1 MKIVIEEPQEF
12 EEDQIIFRCR
22 EMTPEL
28 LQIIARLKAQEGLAA
43 TLGTQ
48 IYRIRPSDIYYI
60 EVVENKTFFYCKEAV
75 YEGKQKLYEL
85 EECLVNSDLLR
96 VSKSV
101 MLNLSKIK
109 CLSPA
114 LNGRFEAILDN
125 EERIIISRQYVAG
138 LKKRL
143 GI

>member
-12 EEDQIIFRCR
+12 EEEQIIFRCR

-28 LQIIARLKAQEGLAA
+28 LQMIARLKAQEGLVAN
-43 TLGTQ
+43 LGTQ
-48 IYRIRPSDIYYI
+48 IHRIRPSDIYYI
-60 EVVENKTFFYCKEAV
+60 EVVENKTFFYCREEV
-75 YEGKQKLYEL
+75 YEAKQKLYEL
-85 EECLVNSDLLR
+85 EASLENSDLLR

-125 EERIIISRQYVAG
+125 GERVIISRQYVAG

>member
-12 EEDQIIFRCR
+12 EEEQIIFRCR

-28 LQIIARLKAQEGLAA
+28 LQMIARLKAQEGLVAN
-43 TLGTQ
+43 LGTQ
-48 IYRIRPSDIYYI
+48 IHRIRPSDIYYI
-60 EVVENKTFFYCKEAV
+60 EVVENKTFFYCREEV
-75 YEGKQKLYEL
+75 YEAKQKLYEL
-85 EECLVNSDLLR
+85 EASLENSDLLR

-101 MLNLSKIK
+101 ILNLSKIK

-125 EERIIISRQYVAG
+125 GERVIISRQYVAG

>member
-12 EEDQIIFRCR
+12 EEEQIIFRCR
-22 EMTPEL
+22 EMTPGL
-28 LQIIARLKAQEGLAA
+28 LQMIARLKAQEGLVAN
-43 TLGTQ
+43 LGTQ
-48 IYRIRPSDIYYI
+48 IHRIRPSDIYYI
-60 EVVENKTFFYCKEAV
+60 EVVENKTFFYCREEV
-75 YEGKQKLYEL
+75 YEAKQKLYEL
-85 EECLVNSDLLR
+85 EASLENSDLLR

-125 EERIIISRQYVAG
+125 GERVIISRQYVAG

>member
-1 MKIVIEEPQEF
+1 MKIIIEEPKES
-12 EEDQIIFRCR
+12 EEEQIIFRCR

-28 LQIIARLKAQEGLAA
+28 LQIIARLKAQEGLVVN
-43 TLGTQ
+43 LGTQ
-48 IYRIRPSDIYYI
+48 IHRIRPSDIYYI

-75 YEGKQKLYEL
+75 YVSKQKLYEL
-85 EECLVNSDLLR
+85 EESLANSDMLR
-96 VSKSV
+96 ISKSV

-109 CLSPA
+109 SLSPA

-125 EERIIISRQYVAG
+125 GERVIISRQYVAG

>member
-12 EEDQIIFRCR
+12 EEEQIIFRCR

-28 LQIIARLKAQEGLAA
+28 LQMIARLKAQEGLVAN
-43 TLGTQ
+43 LGTQ
-48 IYRIRPSDIYYI
+48 IHRIRPSDIYYI
-60 EVVENKTFFYCKEAV
+60 EVVENKTFFYCREEV
-75 YEGKQKLYEL
+75 YEAKQKLYEL
-85 EECLVNSDLLR
+85 EESLENSDLLR

-125 EERIIISRQYVAG
+125 GERVIISRQYVAG

>member
-12 EEDQIIFRCR
+12 EEEQIIFRCR

-28 LQIIARLKAQEGLAA
+28 LQMIARLKAQEGLVAN
-43 TLGTQ
+43 LGTQ
-48 IYRIRPSDIYYI
+48 IHRIRPSDIYYI
-60 EVVENKTFFYCKEAV
+60 EVVENKTFFYCREEV
-75 YEGKQKLYEL
+75 YEAKQKLYEL
-85 EECLVNSDLLR
+85 EESLENSDLLR
-96 VSKSV
+96 VSKSA

-125 EERIIISRQYVAG
+125 GERVIISRQYVAG

>member
-1 MKIVIEEPQEF
+1 M
-12 EEDQIIFRCR
+12 
-22 EMTPEL
+22 
-28 LQIIARLKAQEGLAA
+28 
-43 TLGTQ
+43 
-48 IYRIRPSDIYYI
+48 
-60 EVVENKTFFYCKEAV
+60 VENKTFFYCREEV
-75 YEGKQKLYEL
+75 YEAKQKLYEL
-85 EECLVNSDLLR
+85 EESLENSDLLR

-125 EERIIISRQYVAG
+125 GERVIISRQYVAG

>member
-12 EEDQIIFRCR
+12 EEDQVVFRCR

-28 LQIIARLKAQEGLAA
+28 LQIIARLKAQEGLVAN
-43 TLGTQ
+43 LGAQ
-48 IYRIRPSDIYYI
+48 IHRIRTSEIYYI

-75 YEGKQKLYEL
+75 YEAKQKLYEL
-85 EECLVNSDLLR
+85 EECLSNSDLLR

-125 EERIIISRQYVAG
+125 GERVIISRQYVAG

>member
-1 MKIVIEEPQEF
+1 MKIIIEEPKES
-12 EEDQIIFRCR
+12 EEEQIIFRCR

-28 LQIIARLKAQEGLAA
+28 LQIIARLKALVAN
-43 TLGTQ
+43 LGTQ
-48 IYRIRPSDIYYI
+48 IHRIRPSDIYYI

-75 YEGKQKLYEL
+75 YESKQKLYEL
-85 EECLVNSDLLR
+85 EESLANSDMLR
-96 VSKSV
+96 ISKSV

-109 CLSPA
+109 SLSPA

-125 EERIIISRQYVAG
+125 GERVIISRQYVAG

>member
-1 MKIVIEEPQEF
+1 MKIIIEEPKES
-12 EEDQIIFRCR
+12 EEEQIIFRCR

-28 LQIIARLKAQEGLAA
+28 LQIIARLKAQEGLVAN
-43 TLGTQ
+43 LGTQ
-48 IYRIRPSDIYYI
+48 IHRIRPSDIYYI
-60 EVVENKTFFYCKEAV
+60 EVVENKTFFYCKEEV
-75 YEGKQKLYEL
+75 YESKQKLYEL
-85 EECLVNSDLLR
+85 EESLVNSDMLR
-96 VSKSV
+96 ISKSV

-109 CLSPA
+109 SLSPA

-125 EERIIISRQYVAG
+125 GERVIISRQYVAG

>member
-1 MKIVIEEPQEF
+1 M
-12 EEDQIIFRCR
+12 
-22 EMTPEL
+22 
-28 LQIIARLKAQEGLAA
+28 IARLKAQEGLVAN
-43 TLGTQ
+43 LGTQ
-48 IYRIRPSDIYYI
+48 IHRIRPSDIYYI
-60 EVVENKTFFYCKEAV
+60 EVVENKTFLYCREEV
-75 YEGKQKLYEL
+75 YEAKQKLYEL
-85 EECLVNSDLLR
+85 EESLENSDLLR

-125 EERIIISRQYVAG
+125 GERVIISRQYVAG

>member
-1 MKIVIEEPQEF
+1 MQIIIEEPKES
-12 EEDQIIFRCR
+12 EEEQIIFRCR

-28 LQIIARLKAQEGLAA
+28 LQIIARLKAQEGLVAN
-43 TLGTQ
+43 LGTQ
-48 IYRIRPSDIYYI
+48 IHRIRPSDIYYI

-75 YEGKQKLYEL
+75 YESKQKLYEL
-85 EECLVNSDLLR
+85 EESLANSDMLR
-96 VSKSV
+96 ISKSV

-109 CLSPA
+109 SLSPA
-114 LNGRFEAILDN
+114 LNGRFEAILDKG
-125 EERIIISRQYVAG
+125 ERVIISRQYVAG